1 MECEEIVG
9 LEGVEDRKYRLLVV
23 HEEGLPS
30 IQKDYSRCFGDRLAF
45 LGLFQA
51 LNVVSVFVLPD
62 LDWKNFSGIPWE
74 TFGSEM
80 EMVLLEVR
88 FICPNF
94 QFEKKESVKMV
105 DFQH

>member
-23 HEEGLPS
+23 HEECPQAS
-30 IQKDYSRCFGDRLAF
+30 QKDYSRCFGDRWAF

-88 FICPNF
+88 FMCPDF